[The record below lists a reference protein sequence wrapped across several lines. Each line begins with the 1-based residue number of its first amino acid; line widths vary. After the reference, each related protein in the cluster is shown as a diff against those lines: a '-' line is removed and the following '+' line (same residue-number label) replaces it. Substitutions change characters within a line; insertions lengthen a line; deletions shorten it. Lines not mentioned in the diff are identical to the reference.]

1 MGSATNQPPR
11 AGRSRG
17 TTDLLVGHRSSD
29 RVELAAGR
37 ERSGARAGRERSG
50 VRVHWLRAQSPS
62 A

>member
-1 MGSATNQPPR
+1 MNQAPR

-17 TTDLLVGHRSSD
+17 TMDLLVDHRSSG

-37 ERSGARAGRERSG
+37 ERSAARAGCERSG